1 MEVMT
6 RRPRVEQQTAQGEW
20 LKRRAG
26 QLGLVQADIVRQM
39 KERGAKVE
47 RSMVSNWFND
57 HSRIGPKH
65 IDALAEI
72 LNTSP
77 AWLRRLELQPIDDSR
92 LRRDLQ
98 KAIDKANSLMRR
110 IEEPD

>member
-1 MEVMT
+1 MT

-39 KERGAKVE
+39 KERGNEGWSGRWCRTGSTTTHA
-47 RSMVSNWFND
+47 SA
-57 HSRIGPKH
+57 KH